1 MAREIPFELS
11 DSQQSWRHS
20 DWLILDPAEEGM
32 IGFDYDAELG
42 QLIVAG
48 YTQHIEVQV
57 RGESRGVQ
65 ALSTD
70 HPEEVVIRLN
80 N

>member
-1 MAREIPFELS
+1 
-11 DSQQSWRHS
+11 
-20 DWLILDPAEEGM
+20 M